1 MEFLN
6 LRDEGA
12 NDSELAARKEIFDS
26 CAEVMQHQKRHF
38 RDDEGG
44 DEVWTKSSTI
54 AEGVEDAR
62 EIYKLW
68 PSEHTFKQIID
79 SYFTVPSTVANQNS
93 LLHPAAKDDLSE
105 EEKKSAMTG
114 MPGLGFQRN
123 GGGDSD
129 GGAGG
134 EEGFDMS
141 QVALFPLKSIQKPE

>member
-79 SYFTVPSTVANQNS
+79 SYFTAPST
-93 LLHPAAKDDLSE
+93 
-105 EEKKSAMTG
+105 
-114 MPGLGFQRN
+114 
-123 GGGDSD
+123 
-129 GGAGG
+129 
-134 EEGFDMS
+134 
-141 QVALFPLKSIQKPE
+141 